1 MDRKPAIAIAAAVVM
16 GIGAAALAVAANIGG
31 ATARTP
37 GTLGRDQSAVA
48 TTQTVAPTPKVVTVT
63 VVDPPAKTATKP
75 DDSASAEQEIVVTE
89 TVRATPTPNAT
100 TEPSDDSHETESG
113 GFDD

>member
-37 GTLGRDQSAVA
+37 GTVGRDQSAVA
-48 TTQTVAPTPKVVTVT
+48 TTQTVQPKPSIVTVT
-63 VVDPPAKTATKP
+63 VVDPPAPRSTRSEP
-75 DDSASAEQEIVVTE
+75 AEQEVVVTE
-89 TVRATPTPNAT
+89 TVHASPSPKT
-100 TEPSDDSHETESG
+100 TSEPSDDSHESESE